1 MYQIGDYIVKST
13 SGVCQ
18 VRDIVNPD
26 FVEDAK
32 KLYYQLIPLSDEHA
46 TLYIP
51 VDKRDGMMR
60 PVMKES
66 EAEEFI
72 RKIPSIHEIWIN
84 NDKERE
90 SRYKEAIK
98 SNDPER
104 IVGIIKLIYHRK
116 KSREEQGKKIT
127 TVDERYFD
135 IAEKLLYSELE
146 IVMKKDKDEIYDLI
160 RKNCMEKG
168 IQ

>member
-18 VRDIVNPD
+18 IRNIVNPD

-51 VDKRDGMMR
+51 VDKKDNMMR

-66 EAEEFI
+66 EAKEFI
-72 RKIPSIHEIWIN
+72 EKIPSIHEIWIN

-116 KSREEQGKKIT
+116 KSREEQGKEIT

-160 RKNCMEKG
+160 RKNCMGKG
-168 IQ
+168 IE

>member
-1 MYQIGDYIVKST
+1 MSDQEYCE
-13 SGVCQ
+13 SG
-18 VRDIVNPD
+18 I
-26 FVEDAK
+26 E
-32 KLYYQLIPLSDEHA
+32 
-46 TLYIP
+46 
-51 VDKRDGMMR
+51 
-60 PVMKES
+60 
-66 EAEEFI
+66 
-72 RKIPSIHEIWIN
+72 KIPSIHEIWIN

-116 KSREEQGKKIT
+116 KSREEQGKEIT

-160 RKNCMEKG
+160 RKNCMGKG
-168 IQ
+168 IE